1 MTEHWKTIEKD
12 VTDIVTGFLVA
23 LQDGR
28 RGNYLPYTQCAF
40 RARQVVPMLPLYQS
54 FEITKVRKPT
64 KGEDFPDDIARI
76 AEVSLT
82 IGRQRVV
89 QGRLTVIR
97 EVWDEE
103 TQMHRADPEGEW
115 GVCPTSWRPV

>member
-23 LQDGR
+23 LQGGH
-28 RGNYLPYTQCAF
+28 RGNYLSYTQCTF
-40 RARQVVPMLPLYQS
+40 RVRRVLPALPLFKR
-54 FEITKVRKPT
+54 FEIMKVRKST
-64 KGEDFPDDIARI
+64 KGEGFPDDVARI

-89 QGRLTVIR
+89 EGRLIVIR